1 MDNYHED
8 KSNLKNLLNK
18 EYLCREYLRMVKD
31 AKTSKRNLF
40 RTASKTGIT
49 AKFGRVGILE
59 NKHNKKKGK
68 WGKPK

>member
-1 MDNYHED
+1 MEKYNDPPPD
-8 KSNLKNLLNK
+8 LKILLNK

-40 RTASKTGIT
+40 RTASKTGIA

-59 NKHNKKKGK
+59 NRHNKKKGK